1 MSDLNQGELAI
12 LPGLAAGLTNIEI
25 GNAHHISEDTVKS
38 RVRRILAKLD
48 ARNRA
53 HIVGIA
59 YQHGLLRTDATSAVA
74 TTAATEAGAAER
86 ERLARALD
94 GLAKQLRTS

>member
-1 MSDLNQGELAI
+1 MTELNQGELAI

-25 GNAHHISEDTVKS
+25 GNAHHISEDTVKT
-38 RVRRILAKLD
+38 RVRRILAKLN
-48 ARNRA
+48 ARNRT

-59 YQHGLLRTDATSAVA
+59 YRNGLLRTDTTVA
-74 TTAATEAGAAER
+74 AANTAASAAGAAER